1 MSNVEQDVKQASQI
15 KEGTHRWVAIFEDKK
30 ALDATLEAL
39 NHAGFDHHEL
49 SLLVKHQPEENGSWS
64 HFNAAAVPVAPPG
77 GPVFVDTKWAEHWT
91 EAGAAPNAFD
101 KGDPQAATHDS
112 AHAEPESVG
121 AEMQAHHDV
130 DVRSADALKTNTL
143 AGAIMGMVA
152 GAAATLIPGVGPV
165 LGVGAMAA
173 GLGALS
179 AGAAVGGA
187 AGGLLG
193 FFRDKGLPAEH
204 AEIYAEAL
212 NDGKLLLFVEA
223 HYEESGPE
231 RNRLAA
237 AEHIL
242 AAHVPEAI
250 YQEK

>member
-1 MSNVEQDVKQASQI
+1 MSMTEKTAQKKHI
-15 KEGTHRWVAIFEDKK
+15 KENTHRWVAIFEDEK
-30 ALDATLEAL
+30 ALDATLADL
-39 NHAGFDHHEL
+39 NHAGFDHNEL
-49 SLLVKHQPEENGSWS
+49 SLLVKHQPKETTTPWNS
-64 HFNAAAVPVAPPG
+64 FTAAAVPIAPPG
-77 GPVFVDTKWAEHWT
+77 GPVFVDTKWAQHWT
-91 EAGAAPNAFD
+91 EADAAPNAFE
-101 KGDPQAATHDS
+101 KGEAQV
-112 AHAEPESVG
+112 EPETIGNKMKS
-121 AEMQAHHDV
+121 HHDV

-152 GAAATLIPGVGPV
+152 GAAATLIPGIGPV

-193 FFRDKGLPAEH
+193 FFQDKGLPAEH

-212 NDGKLLLFVEA
+212 NAGKLLLFVEA
-223 HYEESGPE
+223 HYEEEGPE

>member
-1 MSNVEQDVKQASQI
+1 MSNVKQETQI
-15 KEGTHRWVAIFEDKK
+15 KEGTHRWVAIFEDEK
-30 ALDATLEAL
+30 ALDATLESL
-39 NHAGFDHHEL
+39 NQAGFDHHEL
-49 SLLVKHQPEENGSWS
+49 SLLVKHQPDENTPWNT
-64 HFNAAAVPVAPPG
+64 FNAAAVPVAPPG
-77 GPVFVDTKWAEHWT
+77 GPVFVDTKWAQHWT
-91 EAGAAPNAFD
+91 EAAAAPNAFD
-101 KGDPQAATHDS
+101 KGEAPETPHAT
-112 AHAEPESVG
+112 EPEAIGEDMRS
-121 AEMQAHHDV
+121 HHDV

-193 FFRDKGLPAEH
+193 FFKDKGLPAEH

-212 NDGKLLLFVEA
+212 DAGKLLLFVEA
-223 HYEESGPE
+223 HYEEDGPE